1 MSIPRFSSMFFVGLA
16 LSVLLSTASVAQSQK
31 QASCT
36 FSFFS
41 LTTNIPNIGRV
52 HVYPSGINDFGTVVG
67 WVDNAIPPAAFIR
80 WANGG
85 FSFPLGTSSGNVLI
99 DRNDSGTSL
108 GGSAV
113 AGTMLLNGTS
123 ITPIALD
130 INNGGFLV
138 NRINKWN
145 SIVGVYSSPDH
156 SLEHG
161 FKRWSNGSVLTLDD
175 PGGYPTTPNG
185 INDSGTVVGE
195 YVVNGL
201 ANGFIYHN
209 GQWATLTY
217 PNSVGT
223 NLVGI
228 TNAGVIIGNFAN
240 GFSGK
245 AFLYQNGIFK
255 VISVPQAS
263 VTRVLS
269 ISLRSGLILGT
280 AGFSTGYNTGFIAK
294 CK

>member
-1 MSIPRFSSMFFVGLA
+1 MASM
-16 LSVLLSTASVAQSQK
+16 AQAQK

-36 FSFFS
+36 FTFFS

-52 HVYPSGINDFGTVVG
+52 HVYPAGINDFGTVVG
-67 WVDNAIPPAAFIR
+67 WVDNSIPPAAFIR
-80 WANGG
+80 WVGG
-85 FSFPLGTSSGNVLI
+85 EYSFPLGTSSGSALV

-108 GGSAV
+108 GSGGG
-113 AGTMLLNGTS
+113 AGAILLSGTS

-145 SIVGVYSSPDH
+145 SIVGVYSTPDH
-156 SLEHG
+156 SSEHG
-161 FKRWSNGSVLTLDD
+161 FKRWSNGSVVTLDD

-201 ANGFIYHN
+201 ENGFIYHK
-209 GQWATLTY
+209 GQWATLNY

-223 NLVGI
+223 DLVGI
-228 TNAGVIIGNFAN
+228 TNSAVIIGNFAN

-255 VISVPQAS
+255 VISVPHAS